1 MFNILKK
8 IFAAKDH
15 SELNEALKIGAF
27 LVDVRS
33 ESEFKNGTATGALNI
48 PLDKI
53 QIHIATLKNKKHIIV
68 FCRSGNRSKL
78 AKLVLKKNGI
88 VNVTN
93 GGTLQNIQQLTT
105 KQ

>member
-8 IFAAKDH
+8 LFASTDNTKL
-15 SELNEALKIGAF
+15 SEILKSDAF

-33 ESEFKNGTATGALNI
+33 ESEFKNGSAKGAVNI

-53 QIHIATLKNKKHIIV
+53 QNHLATLKNKKHIIV

-78 AKLVLKKNGI
+78 AQLVLKKNGI
-88 VNVTN
+88 INVTN
-93 GGTLQNIQQLTT
+93 GGTLQNIQQLTN
-105 KQ
+105 